1 VTTHILL
8 RSAPQLSGVVLG
20 EVELPQS
27 GLNPG
32 SNPPSPPH
40 FSAALLAMAVLAVA
54 VVAFLGWDVF
64 RQKRAEKRERR
75 RLERFREKKLNNVSD
90 RPAVSPQ
97 RDKSPS
103 RPG

>member
-8 RSAPQLSGVVLG
+8 RSAPQLSAAVLG
-20 EVELPQS
+20 EVELPGS

-32 SNPPSPPH
+32 SNPPNPPH

-75 RLERFREKKLNNVSD
+75 RLERFREKKFNNASSQ
-90 RPAVSPQ
+90 PAVNPQ

-103 RPG
+103 QPG